1 MSWVKSDSCGVG
13 SGQVAR
19 KRQHIAGIDT
29 DIPAHVVMSRCTSE
43 YQTNRTSEDR
53 NVNVVRTTDAGIRI
67 NAEFESTR
75 YSTCTAAPRAVE

>member
-1 MSWVKSDSCGVG
+1 MKLRPSLPSTVGLISKSDSCGVG

-43 YQTNRTSEDR
+43 YQ
-53 NVNVVRTTDAGIRI
+53 VRWYR
-67 NAEFESTR
+67 R
-75 YSTCTAAPRAVE
+75 